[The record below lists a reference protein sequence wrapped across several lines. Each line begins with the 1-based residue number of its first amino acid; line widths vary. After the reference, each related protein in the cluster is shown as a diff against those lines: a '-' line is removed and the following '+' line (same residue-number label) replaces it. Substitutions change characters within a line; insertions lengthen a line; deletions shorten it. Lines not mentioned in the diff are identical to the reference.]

1 METIA
6 DQRIAD
12 GIMTARQYDNIR
24 ADIAKEITQSQVIGD
39 HRLTVVLCCKEMAR
53 DHVGRRPRTIRSDYI
68 MNTSTLTF
76 QDHYEM
82 WLHENKQDSE
92 IWTYEKWINDYCFK
106 DFRRK

>member
-1 METIA
+1 MVNTTNQCINPNESLV
-6 DQRIAD
+6 DLYR
-12 GIMTARQYDNIR
+12 ARN
-24 ADIAKEITQSQVIGD
+24 T
-39 HRLTVVLCCKEMAR
+39 CKEMAR